1 LIPTTNRQ
9 HYRQQPSDGVQ
20 VRRSNCGWQ
29 WDESGEGPAPG
40 RAKPQVNEEPRR
52 ADKGGPSYRLPVAAS
67 VNSTRRSSAV
77 TVRRPDPEVWRQALE
92 LADGDPRRVEVRDD
106 GSVVVHNERIR

>member
-1 LIPTTNRQ
+1 
-9 HYRQQPSDGVQ
+9 
-20 VRRSNCGWQ
+20 
-29 WDESGEGPAPG
+29 
-40 RAKPQVNEEPRR
+40 
-52 ADKGGPSYRLPVAAS
+52 
-67 VNSTRRSSAV
+67 V